1 MHTHCRRTDNI
12 TQTLNII
19 MQCNTIGHNNV
30 LKPVHGGRLDL
41 YWITLHYDT
50 WPFILLSRYMSQ
62 RMLCVK
68 GFFPLC
74 NPHTKQT
81 IQMC

>member
-1 MHTHCRRTDNI
+1 MHTHCRRTDNV

-19 MQCNTIGHNNV
+19 MQRNTIGHNNV

-50 WPFILLSRYMSQ
+50 WHSFYFVITVYESAYA
-62 RMLCVK
+62 LCK
-68 GFFPLC
+68 GFFSS
-74 NPHTKQT
+74 
-81 IQMC
+81 M

>member
-19 MQCNTIGHNNV
+19 MQRNTIGHNNV

-41 YWITLHYDT
+41 YWITLHYDVAFYFVIT
-50 WPFILLSRYMSQ
+50 VYESAYA
-62 RMLCVK
+62 LCE
-68 GFFPLC
+68 GFFSS
-74 NPHTKQT
+74 
-81 IQMC
+81 M

>member
-1 MHTHCRRTDNI
+1 
-12 TQTLNII
+12 
-19 MQCNTIGHNNV
+19 MQHNTIGHNNV

-62 RMLCVK
+62 RMFCVK